1 MGLTRGFFESFEVKE
16 KKERKMNKR
25 VKVASS
31 TLSPELD
38 EESTTLRFFFV
49 CKKTIIVGRHIIRV
63 FKQIAFV
70 YHNVQRERDIDTKK
84 RTSRMIIILK

>member
-16 KKERKMNKR
+16 KKERKMNNKI
-25 VKVASS
+25 KEAS
-31 TLSPELD
+31 TLSSEWKKKVQ
-38 EESTTLRFFFV
+38 RWFFFV